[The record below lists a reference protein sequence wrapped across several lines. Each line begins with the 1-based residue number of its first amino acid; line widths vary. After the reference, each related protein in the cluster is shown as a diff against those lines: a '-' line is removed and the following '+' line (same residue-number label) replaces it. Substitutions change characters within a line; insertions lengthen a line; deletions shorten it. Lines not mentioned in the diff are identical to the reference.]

1 VLIEEEEEEEELY
14 GSLSFNLATIDVIL
28 SELVIAS
35 LNKQYAI
42 DINITVILNYIQ
54 SSGK

>member
-1 VLIEEEEEEEELY
+1 MLIEEEEEEEELY